1 MHRKIEL
8 LPPET
13 ITCGCCRNAV
23 VFGSNWCPYC
33 GAGIKYHR
41 TTLMT
46 ILGAVAMSFVLPL
59 IQALVF
65 PELAQR
71 LGWPAVIGLS
81 LILGVM
87 LAWWAFWSFWPARH
101 QVRAKFYRR
110 TFQGF
115 SPKSTDEEESESDL
129 PCDLLIIVPA
139 AVALL
144 FLANQLSHALL
155 GLFDADTGTL
165 ADRLTFLILMIS
177 ILATTMVAVKLGV
190 PDWLKRRRRNRF
202 YA

>member
-1 MHRKIEL
+1 MRTSKVQL

-13 ITCGCCRNAV
+13 MTCGSCRNSV
-23 VFGSNWCPYC
+23 SFGSNWCPHC

-41 TTLMT
+41 TTPRT

-71 LGWPAVIGLS
+71 LGWPAVIGIS
-81 LILGVM
+81 LGLGVL
-87 LAWWAFWSFWPARH
+87 LAWWAFRIFWPTRH
-101 QVRAKFYRR
+101 NVRVKFYRL
-110 TFQGF
+110 TYAGY
-115 SPKSTDEEESESDL
+115 SPKSTGEEESEEDL
-129 PCDLLIIVPA
+129 PRDLLVLVPA
-139 AVALL
+139 VLALV

-165 ADRLTFLILMIS
+165 ADRLTGLILMIS
-177 ILATTMVAVKLGV
+177 ILATTMAAIKLGV
-190 PDWLKRRRRNRF
+190 PEWLKRHRNRF